1 MKSSSCQWA
10 GPAGWVIWFGMAL
23 SCLTAIADEDAPRQ
37 SADAL
42 LQRISDAVN
51 SMNYRGTLIRSV
63 DGRINSMLVIHSNDD
78 GLVRERLVAM
88 DGEGREIIRVGDELI
103 CLYPNRRVKLI
114 ETNATPSN
122 AFVRLPAVL
131 SDLNRFYQIEAR
143 GRDRIANRRA
153 LKYLVRPRDAYR
165 YGHQLWVDE
174 KTMLPLKM
182 QLLSRSRVIEEIRFS
197 DIEIGI
203 EIPEQAFV
211 SEIDSS
217 EFRVIRAGTMPN
229 TMRPTSTETLTAA
242 PASATE
248 MSGGE
253 WPAEA
258 SPGFRLRAKQTSV
271 VTINGQVTQR
281 MVFSDGLA
289 TVSVFIGS
297 RPSGD
302 NAQSERR
309 TSQTARMGAAHS
321 YQRQVGNKT
330 VTLVGEVPV
339 ETLQMLA
346 EQAER
351 QMLGKPVDSEN
362 TR

>member
-1 MKSSSCQWA
+1 
-10 GPAGWVIWFGMAL
+10 
-23 SCLTAIADEDAPRQ
+23 
-37 SADAL
+37 
-42 LQRISDAVN
+42 
-51 SMNYRGTLIRSV
+51 
-63 DGRINSMLVIHSNDD
+63 
-78 GLVRERLVAM
+78 
-88 DGEGREIIRVGDELI
+88 
-103 CLYPNRRVKLI
+103 
-114 ETNATPSN
+114 
-122 AFVRLPAVL
+122 
-131 SDLNRFYQIEAR
+131 
-143 GRDRIANRRA
+143 
-153 LKYLVRPRDAYR
+153 
-165 YGHQLWVDE
+165 
-174 KTMLPLKM
+174 
-182 QLLSRSRVIEEIRFS
+182 
-197 DIEIGI
+197 
-203 EIPEQAFV
+203 
-211 SEIDSS
+211 
-217 EFRVIRAGTMPN
+217 
-229 TMRPTSTETLTAA
+229 
-242 PASATE
+242 